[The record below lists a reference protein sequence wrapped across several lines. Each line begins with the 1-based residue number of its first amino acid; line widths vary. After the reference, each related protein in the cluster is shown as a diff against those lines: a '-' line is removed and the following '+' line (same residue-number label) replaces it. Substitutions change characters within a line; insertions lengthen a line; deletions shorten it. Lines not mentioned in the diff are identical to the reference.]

1 MQKKEY
7 IRLGIGTLL
16 ILLLYFISQYFY
28 FRIDLTNDSRY
39 SLSEN
44 TKSLLKNTT
53 KNYTIEIY
61 LNGDLPYGFHKL
73 RQATLEMIDEFNR
86 DSQKRFLIEKKEVD
100 RFDTQTIDN
109 LLKRDVK
116 YTSINIKDKNGK
128 LTQQLIFPYLIIHNN
143 KKEIAV
149 NLLQNNPNLSGQ
161 ENLNNSIA
169 NIEYQLTY
177 ALRML
182 ERQEIP
188 KIAFLEGHGELNAG
202 ETIDFAKSLSES
214 YEVQRIQSSEI
225 DTTFNVIIIAQP
237 RIDFPETDKFAI
249 DQYIMKG
256 GKVLWLI
263 DEVAVSKDSLQ
274 TKQETMA
281 FYKPVNLEDQLF
293 IYGTRINPDLVLDIN
308 ADLVKVNTAL
318 KGEPARFSPMPW
330 AYEPLLETNPE
341 HPITKGLA
349 PVRAIFANSID
360 IIALDNIKST
370 PLLRSSSTSRLEK
383 VPRIITMKNISEMQ
397 SPSYFPHKNVNV
409 AILLEG
415 QFTSAF
421 KGRLAYTQKAEYQ
434 EKSSPNKMI
443 VIADGDII
451 KNETRGVGDE
461 MQFLP
466 LGYNPD
472 YKYLHSNKIFLLN
485 AIDYLVD
492 DDNWYTLR
500 NKEYNTPMLNKAKVR
515 TERSFWQW
523 FNLLIPLGII
533 LLIGGGYNYIRR
545 TKYRKRK
552 S

>member
-1 MQKKEY
+1 MQKKKH
-7 IRLGIGTLL
+7 IKLGVGIGL
-16 ILLLYFISQYFY
+16 ILLFYLISQHFY
-28 FRIDLTNDSRY
+28 FRIDLTNDNRY

-44 TKSLLKNTT
+44 TKTLLKNTD
-53 KNYTIEIY
+53 KDYTIELY
-61 LNGDLPYGFHKL
+61 LDGDLPYGFHKL
-73 RQATLEMIDEFNR
+73 RQATLEMIDEFDRN
-86 DSQKRFLIEKKEVD
+86 SSHKFIVIKEDVD
-100 RFDTQTIDN
+100 TFDTQTVDN
-109 LLKRDVK
+109 LLKRGVK

-143 KKEIAV
+143 EKEIAI
-149 NLLQNNPNLSGQ
+149 NLLQNNPKLSGQ
-161 ENLNNSIA
+161 ENLNISIA

-182 ERQEIP
+182 ERQRVP
-188 KIAFLEGHGELNAG
+188 KVAFLEGHRELDAG
-202 ETIDFAKSLSES
+202 ETIDFAKSLSEN

-225 DTTFNVIIIAQP
+225 DDTTDALIIAQP

-249 DQYIMKG
+249 DQYIMRG

-263 DEVAVSKDSLQ
+263 DEVAVSKDSLRA
-274 TKQETMA
+274 KQETMA
-281 FYKPVNLEDQLF
+281 FYKPLNLEDQLF

-318 KGEPARFSPMPW
+318 KDEPVRFTPMPW
-330 AYEPLLETNPE
+330 AYEPLLETNPD

-360 IIALDNIKST
+360 MLNVDGVKST
-370 PLLRSSSTSRLEK
+370 PLLRSSATSRLEK
-383 VPRIITMKNISEMQ
+383 VPRMITMRNISAMQ

-409 AILLEG
+409 AVLLEG

-421 KGRLAYTQKAEYQ
+421 KGRLAYTQQTDYQ
-434 EKSSPNKMI
+434 EKSLPNKMI

-451 KNETRGVGDE
+451 KNETRGAGNA

-472 YKYLHSNKIFLLN
+472 YKYLHSNKTFLLN
-485 AIDYLVD
+485 TIDYLI
-492 DDNWYTLR
+492 DDNGWYTLR
-500 NKEYNTPMLNKAKVR
+500 NKMYNTPMLDKAKVR

-523 FNLLIPLGII
+523 FNLLTPLGII
-533 LLIGGGYNYIRR
+533 LLVGMGYNYRR
-545 TKYRKRK
+545 KTKYHKK
-552 S
+552 